1 MSILVD
7 EKTSLLVQ
15 GITGRIGRIQ
25 TELMIKA
32 GTHIVAGVTPGK
44 GGMNVLGRPVYD
56 SVKEAVAGH
65 RIDASIL
72 FVPAGVAEESC
83 FEALEAGV
91 PILVVIT
98 EHIPV
103 HDTMRIRARAQS
115 CQATIIGPTTPG
127 IICPGKIKIGIM
139 PANLFSPGPVG
150 LISRSGTL
158 SYEIGGR
165 LSAVG
170 IGQTTVVGLG
180 ADPVVGTDLVRLLKL
195 FEEDQETKVVV
206 VVGEV
211 GGTQE
216 ERASAFIKVMTKPV
230 VAYIAGRSAPQG
242 VRMGHAGAIAT
253 RGLGTVETKIK
264 TLRDHGVSVA
274 ESPGEVPGLVK
285 KILDRHAV

>member
-1 MSILVD
+1 MSILID
-7 EKTSLLVQ
+7 ENTSLLVQ

-25 TELMIKA
+25 TELMIKD
-32 GTHIVAGVTPGK
+32 GTNIVAGVTPGK
-44 GGMNVLGRPVYD
+44 GGMNVLGRPVYN

-72 FVPAGVAEESC
+72 FVPAGVAQESC
-83 FEALEAGV
+83 FEALDAGV

-103 HDTMRIRARAQS
+103 HDTMRIRARAQR
-115 CQATIIGPTTPG
+115 CGVTVIGPTTPG

-180 ADPVVGTDLVRLLKL
+180 ADPVVGTDLVQLLEL
-195 FEEDQETKVVV
+195 FEEDRETKVVV
-206 VVGEV
+206 MVGEV

-216 ERASAFIKVMTKPV
+216 EKAAAFIRGMTKPV
-230 VAYIAGRSAPQG
+230 VAYIAGRSAPPG

-253 RGLGTVETKIK
+253 RGLGSVETKIK
-264 TLRDHGVSVA
+264 TLRDHGVPVA
-274 ESPGEVPGLVK
+274 ESPGEVPGVVK
-285 KILDRHAV
+285 KLLYLK

>member
-7 EKTSLLVQ
+7 ENTRVLVQ

-25 TELMIKA
+25 TELMLRD
-32 GTHIVAGVTPGK
+32 GTHIAAGVTPGK
-44 GGMNVLGRPVYD
+44 GGMEVLGRPVYD
-56 SVKEAVAGH
+56 SVKEAAAAH

-72 FVPAGVAEESC
+72 FVPAGVAEASC
-83 FEALEAGV
+83 LEALEAGV
-91 PILVVIT
+91 PILIVIT
-98 EHIPV
+98 EHIPI
-103 HDTMRIRARAQS
+103 HDTMRIRARAQR
-115 CQATIIGPTTPG
+115 CRATVIGPTTPG
-127 IICPGKIKIGIM
+127 IICPGKSKIGIM

-158 SYEIGGR
+158 SYEIGGS

-180 ADPVVGTDLVRLLKL
+180 ADPVVGTDLVRLLQL
-195 FEEDQETKVVV
+195 FEEDRETRVVV

-216 ERASAFIKVMTKPV
+216 ERAAAFIKDMTKPV
-230 VAYIAGRSAPQG
+230 VAYIAGRSAPPG

-253 RGLGTVETKIK
+253 RGLGTVETKIR
-264 TLRDHGVSVA
+264 TLRDHGVTVA

-285 KILDRHAV
+285 KLL

>member
-7 EKTSLLVQ
+7 ENTRVLVQ

-25 TELMIKA
+25 TELMIRD
-32 GTHIVAGVTPGK
+32 GTHIAAGVTPGK
-44 GGMNVLGRPVYD
+44 GGMEVLGRPVYD
-56 SVKEAVAGH
+56 SVKEAAAAH

-72 FVPAGVAEESC
+72 FVPAGVAEASC
-83 FEALEAGV
+83 LEALEAGV

-103 HDTMRIRARAQS
+103 HDTMRIRARAQK
-115 CQATIIGPTTPG
+115 CRATVIGPTTPG
-127 IICPGKIKIGIM
+127 ITCPGKSKIGIM

-158 SYEIGGR
+158 AYEIGGS

-180 ADPVVGTDLVRLLKL
+180 ADPVVGTDLVRLLQL
-195 FEEDQETKVVV
+195 FEEDRETRAIVL
-206 VVGEV
+206 VGEV

-216 ERASAFIKVMTKPV
+216 ERAAAFIKDMTKPV
-230 VAYIAGRSAPQG
+230 VAYIAGRSAPPG

-253 RGLGTVETKIK
+253 RGLGTVETKIR
-264 TLRDHGVSVA
+264 TLQDHGVLVA
-274 ESPGEVPGLVK
+274 ESPGEVPGLVNK
-285 KILDRHAV
+285 LL